1 MDYNYYIRSD
11 ISLLKDIKSKEDIIN
26 HSNKYNFVYFCQNAS
41 KEQIDALLDAEG
53 VNILL
58 NSSDLYTK
66 LNGLI
71 TCNHDFSCLKNDAVC
86 KKIID
91 ELDFNY
97 IYGLIN
103 NSALDFYNYIKQ
115 TNPRRL
121 IELFGKY
128 SPDTQIF
135 LLKNMEFTESEIN
148 KLFAYSNKK
157 TEKYMLENYN
167 VFLDNQTYRELNLI
181 AENKVRI
188 PIKNISNKLI
198 KNIVSINDVKTY
210 RVLVDRLSNCIDTTN
225 IEELRK
231 KYYEE
236 QLSNV
241 ENGLLKSY
249 SNFSKDLE
257 NDEFFD
263 EALSKNLGSYV
274 LDNTLYDSF
283 RKKSN
288 EEATKFESDFQM
300 TNMII
305 DYLFEDIPTNVLI
318 NINNLLNF
326 QKGEGKTLSDDD
338 IILYTEISNLDKKTA
353 EEKVELF
360 NKLKNL
366 NLKKKFYFDYS
377 KAKDKMVELFNQ
389 NMLNKENIDKYK
401 NDDFSKQA
409 GVDVYC
415 LDGDKFMVLIKS
427 FHDTKD
433 EVLNGDIFH
442 FGVDGSSFSI
452 DGSSKLKTFK
462 DPEKY
467 YNLAYT
473 GIPFHQLIHSFSVD
487 SFSKYVRD
495 DKGLPDRIATNR
507 INKLMTPDEF
517 LLDSRDYNELIISV
531 PNRYIKEDN
540 EFNNSLK
547 NPVPF
552 ALYCYDTITNND
564 IETAK
569 KYNLGIIVVN
579 TKKYNINNENKMS
592 MYDTMALEAE
602 NSYNYIDMDWDERK
616 VRF

>member
-1 MDYNYYIRSD
+1 MN
-11 ISLLKDIKSKEDIIN
+11 
-26 HSNKYNFVYFCQNAS
+26 
-41 KEQIDALLDAEG
+41 
-53 VNILL
+53 
-58 NSSDLYTK
+58 
-66 LNGLI
+66 
-71 TCNHDFSCLKNDAVC
+71 
-86 KKIID
+86 
-91 ELDFNY
+91 
-97 IYGLIN
+97 
-103 NSALDFYNYIKQ
+103 
-115 TNPRRL
+115 
-121 IELFGKY
+121 
-128 SPDTQIF
+128 
-135 LLKNMEFTESEIN
+135 
-148 KLFAYSNKK
+148 
-157 TEKYMLENYN
+157 
-167 VFLDNQTYRELNLI
+167 
-181 AENKVRI
+181 
-188 PIKNISNKLI
+188 
-198 KNIVSINDVKTY
+198 VSINDVKTY